1 MAKALPLV
9 YENLSVVI
17 LINIKEHVTL
27 YCKPLLKLFAF
38 VKNIFR
44 MKSSLLLKPLLERFR
59 CSLLSCQPL
68 LMSKDDFD
76 ATFGGMETA
85 LVEVKRRGKAMMSTV
100 RSREKSSKQDAISL
114 STGKV
119 DIWSLCPL

>member
-1 MAKALPLV
+1 
-9 YENLSVVI
+9 
-17 LINIKEHVTL
+17 
-27 YCKPLLKLFAF
+27 
-38 VKNIFR
+38 

-68 LMSKDDFD
+68 LSKDDFD

-100 RSREKSSKQDAISL
+100 RSREKSSKQDAISP

-119 DIWSLCPL
+119 DIWSLFQFIFSTVGALVVVTV

>member
-27 YCKPLLKLFAF
+27 CCKPLLKLFAF

-44 MKSSLLLKPLLERFR
+44 MKSSLLLKPLLERVR

-68 LMSKDDFD
+68 LSKDDFD

-100 RSREKSSKQDAISL
+100 STREKSSKKDAISP